1 MKHIIKQFL
10 LLSFLLL
17 FVLFPQI
24 TIEGAGNG
32 LLLWYQTIIP
42 ALLPFLMMTQLFLY
56 SGSYIMILA
65 FFCGYPTA
73 ARLANERL
81 TCGIISSFK
90 ARFYLY
96 LCNNA
101 SIAFLTGYVCH
112 GILGNTVPIWKF
124 LFWIYTPVFTFGILY
139 YSIFI
144 SRERHSSTAK
154 QAIASYSSTMK
165 HPAADSSAMPTL
177 DESMTNAFS
186 IIMKIGGYIML
197 FSIAANFISL
207 FPLSSHWKAMI
218 LGVLEIT
225 NGLQAISGLSMD
237 PIKKTAL
244 IAAMCSF
251 GGLCSAAQTKSV
263 LTQSKLSITRYLL
276 VKIFCSICTYQLV
289 IFTY

>member
-1 MKHIIKQFL
+1 MRKPFPGIFMKHIMKQFL

-17 FVLFPQI
+17 FLLFPQI

-32 LLLWYQTIIP
+32 LLLWYQTIVP
-42 ALLPFLMMTQLFLY
+42 ALLPFLMMTQMFLY
-56 SGSYIMILA
+56 SGSYIMIFA

-81 TCGIISSFK
+81 ACGVISSGK
-90 ARFYLY
+90 ARLYLY

-112 GILGNTVPIWKF
+112 GILKDQISPLRF
-124 LFWIYTPVFTFGILY
+124 LFYLYCPVFAFGIFY
-139 YSIFI
+139 YFFFV
-144 SRERHSSTAK
+144 RKDTGNH
-154 QAIASYSSTMK
+154 ASPNTCTSL
-165 HPAADSSAMPTL
+165 DSPITPTL

-186 IIMKIGGYIML
+186 IILKIGGYIML
-197 FSIAANFISL
+197 FSIAANFISFL
-207 FPLSSHWKAMI
+207 PLSSHWKAMI

-225 NGLQAISGLSMD
+225 NGLQAISGLPMD
-237 PIKKTAL
+237 PVKKTAL

-263 LTQSKLSITRYLL
+263 LTQSKLSITRYIL
-276 VKIFCSICTYQLV
+276 VKIFYSICTYQLV
-289 IFTY
+289 RFTY